1 MDKIKMTGAAREEL
15 KNEIVEAIGF
25 YTDTCVELNGKYR
38 AFQNEN
44 QNGSKNSILK
54 CISTQYAAV
63 GQTIV
68 PIVDEILNKY
78 FEVEEDN
85 GGDADTGE
93 VQEV

>member
-1 MDKIKMTGAAREEL
+1 MDKIKMTGDSRNSL

-44 QNGSKNSILK
+44 QDGSKNSILK

-68 PIVDEILNKY
+68 PIVEEILDKY
-78 FEVEEDN
+78 FEVEDN
-85 GGDADTGE
+85 GGDSTEGE
-93 VQEV
+93 VQDV